1 MARHSFG
8 GSPADIAME
17 RVSSALVI
25 RGGASG
31 TVWDAATGG
40 NQLTDLTDMAGNAI
54 TQIVSD
60 DNGGVQFYGPDT
72 VTRCWVDFGFGRYLM
87 QANDLGADVEA
98 LRTSVN
104 SSISTLTT
112 AVSGVLSQTTVDA
125 KGDLLVGSANDA
137 IARLGVGASGQ
148 QLVADSL
155 AATGVRWS
163 NAWRRRHLPDQLT
176 VDSLSTLTPTMTTTQ
191 QSTSTIASAQALL
204 PPDTG
209 PFLYLGAGSFTYGT
223 GVPDSSYYLPTSRYP
238 NTYASGQ
245 ANWAVSFWTDASQFE
260 IKFKYVSS
268 TATMYRLTVDGRKMT
283 DLMQSSGGTTVGS
296 SHVLKVNFGSST
308 PRLIRFDFTTM
319 PFGGLFLAPGATAWK
334 PSSRGGRLGILGDS
348 ISDGSAQNTGAGCGT
363 WTYRVA
369 RLLGCDDVWDQAR
382 GGTGYITPGSYAVF
396 GDRVAGDI
404 TPYSFDRL
412 IVSGGYNDNG
422 GSQSSIASAAAS
434 LFTALKAAVAVGGE
448 IYVIGCHSP
457 TGSPATSITNT
468 DNTIKAAATSAGLPF
483 ISPLSGSVYDGA
495 GTLVT
500 TQGAWITA
508 ANAATYIGADAVHP
522 TDAGHVYLSRRIYG
536 ALRALMPA

>member
-8 GSPADIAME
+8 GSPADIALE

-25 RGGASG
+25 RSGATG

-40 NQLTDLTDMAGNAI
+40 NQLTDLTDLAGSAI

-125 KGDLLVGSANDA
+125 KGDLLVASANDA
-137 IARLGVGASGQ
+137 VARLGVGTSGQ

-155 AATGVRWS
+155 VATGVRWS
-163 NAWRRRHLPDQLT
+163 NAWRRRHLPDPLNADA
-176 VDSLSTLTPTMTTTQ
+176 VSTLTPTITTTQ
-191 QSTSTIASAQALL
+191 QATSTIASAQALL

-209 PFLYLGAGSFTYGT
+209 PFLYLGAGAMTYGT
-223 GVPDSSYYLPTSRYP
+223 GTPDSSYYLPTSRYP

-245 ANWAVSFWTDASQFE
+245 ANWAVSFWTDATQFE
-260 IKFKYVSS
+260 IKFKLVST
-268 TATMYRLTVDGRKMT
+268 TATKYRLTVDGRKLT
-283 DLMQSSGGTTVGS
+283 DLMQATTGTSVGS

-308 PRLIRFDFTTM
+308 PRLIRFDLTTM
-319 PFGGLFLAPGATAWK
+319 PFGGVFLAPGATAWK
-334 PSSRGGRLGILGDS
+334 PTARGGRLGILGDS
-348 ISDGSAQNTGAGCGT
+348 ISDGSAENTGAGAGT

-382 GGTGYITPGSYAVF
+382 GGTGYITAGSYATF
-396 GDRVAGDI
+396 GDRVANDI
-404 TPYSFDRL
+404 VPYSFDRL
-412 IVSGGYNDNG
+412 IVSGGYNDNS
-422 GSQSSIASAAAS
+422 GSQPAIGTAAAS
-434 LFTALKAAVAVGGE
+434 LFTALKAAMAPGGE

-457 TGSPATSITNT
+457 TGSPGASISNT
-468 DNTIKAAATSAGLPF
+468 DNTIKAAATAAGLPF
-483 ISPLSGSVYDGA
+483 ISPLSGSVYDGG
-495 GTLVT
+495 GTLIT

-508 ANAATYIGADAVHP
+508 ANASAYIGTDGVHP
-522 TDAGHVYLSRRIYG
+522 NDNGHVYLSRRIYG